1 MQVWFQAWNVGT
13 DAQALHRM
21 TALLLNYCEGSH
33 ETVNCRSHDL
43 HIRCRYSFSVHD
55 IKIPLTPRRPL
66 QVAVVTETYPPEING
81 VARAIKLMVDGLLSR
96 GHSVNLVRPRQKTD
110 DFDSAMPALPERMR
124 LMLTGG
130 IPIPRYANL
139 QLGLAWPGTLKKAW
153 QEQPPDLVHVVTEGP
168 LGWAAVIAARR
179 LGLPLSS
186 DFHTNFHSY
195 TRHYGIGFMNGVF
208 AAALRLLH
216 NRCDCTMV
224 PTGEMRRDLAAL
236 NFQRLAIVG
245 RGIDSELF
253 NPARRSTAL
262 RRSWGCTADE
272 PVALCVGRVAVE
284 KNMPLFIRAAKAMRR
299 VDPRVRIVLVGDGPA
314 AAALRAAHTD
324 LIFAGMRVGEDL
336 AAHYASAD
344 VFLFPSITET
354 FGNVTIE
361 ALASGLAVLAFDYA
375 AAREYITDGKNGVL
389 VPFDDSEVFLTK
401 ARWMA
406 QSPGCLP
413 AMRLKA
419 RALAER
425 LSWERVFDDLEQ
437 VLLAV
442 ADRAPELPIGTVI
455 TAPRGQS

>member
-1 MQVWFQAWNVGT
+1 
-13 DAQALHRM
+13 
-21 TALLLNYCEGSH
+21 
-33 ETVNCRSHDL
+33 
-43 HIRCRYSFSVHD
+43 VHD
-55 IKIPLTPRRPL
+55 IKIPLRPRRLL

-81 VARAIKLMVDGLLSR
+81 VARAIKLVVDGLLSR
-96 GHSVNLVRPRQKTD
+96 GHRVDLVRPRQKAD
-110 DFDSAMPALPERMR
+110 DFDPAMSERCERMS

-130 IPIPRYANL
+130 FPIPRYANL
-139 QLGLAWPGTLKKAW
+139 QLGLAWPGTLENAW
-153 QEQPPDLVHVVTEGP
+153 REQPPDLVHVVTEGP
-168 LGWAAVIAARR
+168 LGWAAMIAARR

-236 NFQRLAIVG
+236 DFRRLAIVG
-245 RGIDSELF
+245 RGIDTELF
-253 NPARRSTAL
+253 TPARRSQTL
-262 RRSWGCTADE
+262 RSSWGCDGDE
-272 PVALCVGRVAVE
+272 PVVMFVSRIAAE
-284 KNMPLFIRAAKAMRR
+284 KNLPLFIQAAKAMRQ
-299 VDPRVRIVLVGDGPA
+299 VDPRTRIVIVGDGPEA
-314 AAALRAAHTD
+314 PALRAAHPD
-324 LIFAGMRVGEDL
+324 MVFAGMRVGEDL

-354 FGNVTIE
+354 FGNVTVE
-361 ALASGLAVLAFDYA
+361 ALASGLAVLTYDYA
-375 AAREYITDGKNGVL
+375 SGREYITDGENGVL
-389 VPFDDSEVFLTK
+389 APFDDAEVFINK

-413 AMRLKA
+413 AMRAKA
-419 RALAER
+419 RTSAER

-455 TAPRGQS
+455 AAPRG